1 MTDRLLVRLAP
12 CIRRSLVAFALH
24 ALLCAAGAPT
34 RADEGM
40 WPPDQL
46 GVLDWPALQAR
57 GLALDPADLWNDEN
71 GGLLRA
77 VVNLEGCSA
86 GFVSPE
92 GLIASNHHC
101 VYDAIQ
107 EHATAERNLIDLG
120 YAAATRAAELPAK
133 NARVLVLERIE
144 DMTPRVAAAADASGA
159 DDLARTKAIER
170 TTKELI
176 AACEKEPGFRC
187 SVGADWG
194 GLRYVL
200 HGSREIRDV
209 RLVYAPPDG
218 VGEFGGEVDN
228 WMWPRHTGDFAFV
241 RAYVAPDGSP
251 APYAETN
258 VPYRPKRWFTVS
270 TAGVRPGDLVM
281 VAGYPGRTQ
290 RYLPATA
297 VERDL
302 TWWYP
307 RREEVFG
314 DWIGILELA
323 ARADAETAV
332 RVAGTVKSLA
342 NSRKNAEGMI
352 AGIAR
357 NGVLPKRRAE
367 EAELRAWIAADP
379 ARTARFAGVL
389 DELDAVYAR
398 ERATREKDFLLRLI
412 PRAGVVPGSASTISR
427 WAREQAKPDLDR
439 EPGYQERDR
448 ARILSALERDQ
459 QDLAP
464 EAERRVL
471 AYLLER
477 ALELPPD
484 QRIAAVDRLLAPALA
499 PGADRAAVLDGFTKQ
514 LYAGTTLTDLKR
526 RVALFGADRTVL
538 EASRDPAIGL
548 ALALEPERLEMEARE
563 KTTAGALAR
572 LRPKHAELLI
582 AWRGG
587 RVYPDANGTLRVAFG
602 TVKGYSPREAVTMAP
617 QTTLAGLLAKNTGKA
632 PFDAPAMLV
641 AAANRKDFGPWTQ
654 PDLASVPVN
663 FLSDSDTTG
672 GNSGS
677 PVLNGTGQLVGLN
690 FDRVFENVAGD
701 YGWNP
706 LYSRNVMVDVR
717 YILWMLDRV
726 AGATPLL
733 VELGVRPAAP

>member
-1 MTDRLLVRLAP
+1 MTDRLLARVAP
-12 CIRRSLVAFALH
+12 VARRSLLAFAILS
-24 ALLCAAGAPT
+24 LLAASAAPAP
-34 RADEGM
+34 ADEGM

-46 GVLDWPALQAR
+46 GTLDWAGLEAR
-57 GLALDPADLWNDEN
+57 GLALGPADLWNGGD

-86 GFVSPE
+86 GFVSGE

-107 EHATAERNLIDLG
+107 EHSTAQRNLIDLG
-120 YAAATRAAELPAK
+120 YTATTRGGELPAK

-144 DMTPRVAAAADASGA
+144 EVTPRVAAAADAAGA
-159 DDLARTKAIER
+159 DDLARMKAIER
-170 TTKELI
+170 AQKELV
-176 AACEKEPGFRC
+176 AACEQEPGFRC

-200 HGSREIRDV
+200 YGSRELRDV
-209 RLVYAPPDG
+209 RLVFAPPDG
-218 VGEFGGEVDN
+218 VGEYGGEVDN

-241 RAYVAPDGSP
+241 RAYVAPDGRP
-251 APYAETN
+251 APYAESN
-258 VPYRPKRWFTVS
+258 VPYRPTRWFSLS
-270 TAGVRPGDLVM
+270 TTGVRPGDLVM

-290 RYLPATA
+290 RYLPAVA

-314 DWIGILELA
+314 DWIGILE
-323 ARADAETAV
+323 AEGRTDPEAAV

-379 ARTARFAGVL
+379 ARAARFAGVL

-398 ERATREKDFLLRLI
+398 ERSTREKDFLLRLI
-412 PRAGVVPGSASTISR
+412 PRAGVVPGAAATITR
-427 WAREQAKPDLDR
+427 WAREQARPDLER

-448 ARILSALERDQ
+448 ARLVAALEREQ

-464 EAERRVL
+464 GAERRVL
-471 AYLLER
+471 AYLLGR

-484 QRIAAVDRLLAPALA
+484 QRIAAVDRLLAPALE
-499 PGADRAAVLDGFTKQ
+499 PGADRVAVVEAFTKA
-514 LYAGTTLTDLKR
+514 LYAGTKLADLPS
-526 RVALFGADRTVL
+526 RVALFGASRRLL
-538 EASRDPAIGL
+538 EAGGDPAIGF
-548 ALALEPERLEMEARE
+548 ALALEPERLEMETRDKA
-563 KTTAGALAR
+563 TAGALAR
-572 LRPKHAELLI
+572 LRPRHAELLI

-587 RVYPDANGTLRVAFG
+587 RVYPDANSTLRVAFG

-617 QTTLAGLLAKNTGKA
+617 QTTLAGLLAKHTGKA
-632 PFDAPAMLV
+632 PFDAPAALV
-641 AAANRKDFGPWTQ
+641 AAADRKDFGPWVQ
-654 PDLASVPVN
+654 SDLASVPVN

-677 PVLNGTGQLVGLN
+677 PVLNGKGQLVGLN

-701 YGWNP
+701 YGWSP

-717 YILWMLDRV
+717 YVLWMLDRV
-726 AGATPLL
+726 AGAAPILA
-733 VELGVRPAAP
+733 ELGVRPAGP

>member
-1 MTDRLLVRLAP
+1 MPTTDRACCSPLVVLLLALAT
-12 CIRRSLVAFALH
+12 LVPAF
-24 ALLCAAGAPT
+24 
-34 RADEGM
+34 ADEGM

-46 GVLDWPALQAR
+46 GVLDWPALKAR
-57 GLALDPADLWNDEN
+57 GLALGPTDLWNDAD

-107 EHATAERNLIDLG
+107 EHASAERNLIDLG
-120 YAAATRAAELPAK
+120 YAAASRAAELPAK
-133 NARVLVLERIE
+133 NARVLVLERVEEVTARIQ
-144 DMTPRVAAAADASGA
+144 TAATDAGA
-159 DDLARTKAIER
+159 DDLARARAIER
-170 TTKELI
+170 ASKELV
-176 AACEKEPGFRC
+176 ASCEKETGFRC
-187 SVGADWG
+187 SVAADWG
-194 GLRYVL
+194 GLRYML
-200 HGSREIRDV
+200 HRSRELRDV

-218 VGEFGGEVDN
+218 VGEFGGEIDN
-228 WMWPRHTGDFAFV
+228 WMWPRHTGDFALV
-241 RAYVAPDGSP
+241 RAYVAPDGRS
-251 APYAETN
+251 APYAPEN
-258 VPYRPKRWFTVS
+258 VPYRPKRWFALS

-290 RYLPATA
+290 RYLPAVA

-302 TWWYP
+302 NWWYP

-314 DWIGILELA
+314 LWFAILEA
-323 ARADAETAV
+323 AGKQDPETAV

-357 NGVLPKRRAE
+357 NGVLAKRRAE

-379 ARTARFAGVL
+379 ARAQRFGGVL
-389 DELDAVYAR
+389 DELDAVYLR
-398 ERATREKDFLLRLI
+398 ERATREKDFLLRLL
-412 PRAGVVPGSASTISR
+412 PRSGVVPGSATTITR
-427 WAREQAKPDLDR
+427 WAREQAKPDLER

-448 ARILSALERDQ
+448 ARIVAALEREQ

-477 ALELPPD
+477 ALALPPE

-499 PGADRAAVLDGFTKQ
+499 PGADRAAVIDGYT
-514 LYAGTTLTDLKR
+514 R
-526 RVALFGADRTVL
+526 RVYAETKLTGLEGRLALFGADRAAL
-538 EASRDPAIGL
+538 EASTDPALQL
-548 ALALEPERLEMEARE
+548 ALVLEPERLEMEGRDKA
-563 KTTAGALAR
+563 TSGALAR
-572 LRPKHAELLI
+572 LRPQQAAMLM

-587 RVYPDANGTLRVAFG
+587 RVYPDANSTLRVAFG
-602 TVKGYSPREAVTMAP
+602 TVKGYSPREAVTMGP
-617 QTTLAGLLAKNTGKA
+617 QTSLTGLLVKHTGQA
-632 PFDAPAMLV
+632 PFDAPRALV
-641 AAANRKDFGPWTQ
+641 AAAEREDFGRWAQ
-654 PDLASVPVN
+654 ADLSSVPVN

-677 PVLNGTGQLVGLN
+677 PVLNGRGELVGLN

-701 YGWNP
+701 FGWSQQF
-706 LYSRNVMVDVR
+706 SRNVMVDVR
-717 YILWMLDRV
+717 YMLWILDRV
-726 AGATPLL
+726 AGAEGLL
-733 VELGVRPAAP
+733 AELGVSSPAR